1 MKNELR
7 EVQIMAII
15 EKQRNEY
22 LKKGLKTKS
31 ASKTLMYMHMYEAMS
46 LLHKAILIKKKLII
60 QTDNASIQALSTEEI
75 NEMNQD
81 EYQRKLDF

>member
-1 MKNELR
+1 MKNELI

-31 ASKTLMYMHMYEAMS
+31 ANKTLMYMHMY
-46 LLHKAILIKKKLII
+46 
-60 QTDNASIQALSTEEI
+60 
-75 NEMNQD
+75 
-81 EYQRKLDF
+81 